1 MGTELQNAANQRNA
15 LRSTG
20 PRSLE
25 GKRAS
30 SRNAVSHGLTA
41 RHPLLP
47 GEKEEEFVGLRNAI
61 FGKLQ
66 PDGALEN
73 QMVERVVSL
82 IWRLKRIP
90 NLEMALFQWVSYQEA
105 ALHDDQNALQN
116 EAPRLDHNSGEEVH
130 VDLADTLKL
139 GRMIETALSRDL
151 MGKFA
156 RHEVG
161 LSKQLQNLL
170 AELRAMK
177 AARLVPEAPQGQKT
191 PLRWDHVTADG
202 KLKPP

>member
-20 PRSLE
+20 PRSLA
-25 GKRAS
+25 GKKAS
-30 SRNAVSHGLTA
+30 SRNAVNHGLTA

-47 GEKEEEFVGLRNAI
+47 GENEEEFVGLRNAI
-61 FGKLQ
+61 FSKLQ

-73 QMVERVVSL
+73 QMVERVISL

-105 ALHDDQNALQN
+105 ALHDEQNTMQI
-116 EAPRLDHNSGEEVH
+116 EAPPLEHNLGEEAAD
-130 VDLADTLKL
+130 DLADTLKL
-139 GRMIETALSRDL
+139 GRMVETALSQDL

-161 LSKQLQNLL
+161 LSKQLQSLL
-170 AELRAMK
+170 ADLRAMK
-177 AARLVPEAPQGQKT
+177 AARLLPQTSKALETGA
-191 PLRWDHVTADG
+191 RWGHVTADG

>member
-1 MGTELQNAANQRNA
+1 M
-15 LRSTG
+15 STG
-20 PRSLE
+20 PRSLA

-30 SRNAVSHGLTA
+30 SRNALSHGVTA

-47 GEKEEEFVGLRNAI
+47 SEKEEEFLGLRGAI
-61 FGKLQ
+61 FEKLR

-73 QMVERVVSL
+73 QLVERAVSL
-82 IWRLKRIP
+82 MWRLKRIP
-90 NLEMALFQWVSYQEA
+90 NLEMALFEWVSYQEA
-105 ALHDDQNALQN
+105 ALHDGIDAFQN

-130 VDLADTLKL
+130 TDLADTLEL
-139 GRMIETALSRDL
+139 GRMLETALGQHL
-151 MGKFA
+151 LGKFA

-170 AELRAMK
+170 TELRAMK
-177 AARLVPEAPQGQKT
+177 AARPVLETASAPHVVQ
-191 PLRWDHVTADG
+191 RWDHLTADG